1 MPDTAGV
8 CVIEQRGEFIGRE
21 TYYLK
26 PPQAQ
31 TETIVQ
37 GRRGG
42 ELCKGVTMLFIPE
55 IQSELCVEK
64 SWVRIMSGHY
74 Y

>member
-1 MPDTAGV
+1 MQDTAGV
-8 CVIEQRGEFIGRE
+8 SVIKQRGEFIRRE
-21 TYYLK
+21 TYYFK

-42 ELCKGVTMLFIPE
+42 ELCKGVRMFFIPE
-55 IQSELCVEK
+55 I
-64 SWVRIMSGHY
+64 
-74 Y
+74 